1 MIDKRCLEE
10 RGFIFIFVTVPTT
23 LACEPQMYFTSL
35 VLSLRKKRA
44 VNMSGKNDFRDVKPF
59 VLIFAN
65 QNKGQN
71 ATRVTHRDL
80 SRKNLIL
87 LQATTKLICF

>member
-1 MIDKRCLEE
+1 
-10 RGFIFIFVTVPTT
+10 
-23 LACEPQMYFTSL
+23 
-35 VLSLRKKRA
+35 
-44 VNMSGKNDFRDVKPF
+44 MSGKKDFRDVKPF

-80 SRKNLIL
+80 NQKNPIL
-87 LQATTKLICF
+87 LQVTRKLICF

>member
-1 MIDKRCLEE
+1 
-10 RGFIFIFVTVPTT
+10 
-23 LACEPQMYFTSL
+23 
-35 VLSLRKKRA
+35 
-44 VNMSGKNDFRDVKPF
+44 MSGKSDFRDVKPF

-71 ATRVTHRDL
+71 ATRVTHHDL